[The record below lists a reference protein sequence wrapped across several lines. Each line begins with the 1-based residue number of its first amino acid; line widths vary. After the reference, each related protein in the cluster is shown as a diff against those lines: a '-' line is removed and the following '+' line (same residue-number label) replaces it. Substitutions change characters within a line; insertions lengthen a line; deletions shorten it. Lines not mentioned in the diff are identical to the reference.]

1 MFYIVPE
8 WYVDPK
14 NAELVYSILEKYLGS
29 DLNPDSKNAIKE
41 LKALGEV
48 IIIEKLKQGFFNQ

>member
-1 MFYIVPE
+1 MFYIASE

-14 NAELVYSILEKYLGS
+14 HAELVYSILEKHLGS

>member
-8 WYVDPK
+8 WYVDQK

-48 IIIEKLKQGFFNQ
+48 IIIEKLKHGFFNQ